1 MWMTYLEYV
10 VHGYLLCK
18 LRRIRPT
25 TDRNTTLA
33 ILKMFPISAVGS
45 ASMVNA
51 TKSILILCDIETI
64 DVRLICWALEQ
75 TRSMDQGS
83 SIEQNAMSTVD
94 ESKNFADD
102 DDDDHL
108 WPQKHDDPR
117 PTNAAMIRLGIVMDT
132 YGQPVRVTGKV
143 PTLGT
148 RGFSPVPVPQDLGHR
163 PSGGLYYLLVCSNH
177 IKQPQIQRPE
187 TQRCNHKA
195 TLSTLLL
202 PGLHYWHGI
211 KVPSQLRACDI
222 DTTTS
227 TMTTIPA
234 LSNFTLSTLA
244 YLRPDYQLI
253 YYLWYCALTAQ
264 YFGLLA

>member
-1 MWMTYLEYV
+1 MCGYV
-10 VHGYLLCK
+10 GTC
-18 LRRIRPT
+18 RR
-25 TDRNTTLA
+25 
-33 ILKMFPISAVGS
+33 
-45 ASMVNA
+45 
-51 TKSILILCDIETI
+51 
-64 DVRLICWALEQ
+64 
-75 TRSMDQGS
+75 
-83 SIEQNAMSTVD
+83 
-94 ESKNFADD
+94 
-102 DDDDHL
+102 
-108 WPQKHDDPR
+108 
-117 PTNAAMIRLGIVMDT
+117 
-132 YGQPVRVTGKV
+132 
-143 PTLGT
+143 
-148 RGFSPVPVPQDLGHR
+148 HR

-253 YYLWYCALTAQ
+253 YYLCPTLLHLLSSLPRCRPPSWQHLCSQRCCKTTPTTSVVVTISPYHHDNVDHHHSTHTRTMTSIATTATALNLVMMTTSNAT
-264 YFGLLA
+264 YTTTMTLTLMTTGG